1 MEKRSTRRLF
11 HILVSSALS
20 IIGIILFASFG
31 MTYADTMP
39 GDSHD
44 WEFSTF
50 GINTSLS
57 NSGYESDPDAGSV
70 RVFSKNSSGKMVP
83 WATDGMSFYYTSI
96 DPDREN
102 FILRAKAN
110 VNSWSYT
117 NGQEGFGLMAAD
129 RVGENGNSNPFW
141 NNSYMACLTKV
152 SYLWDG
158 TKVSNSGEE
167 IIMRLGVGA
176 QEKKGVTPDAI
187 REDYSLK
194 DMSLFSRNITP
205 LDLSCVPLGGGTY
218 NIVGNY
224 TNKQAPPGTVAEPET
239 TFDLCIEKNNTGYFV
254 SYTDQNGDS
263 IVKKYYDPDALRALD
278 PDHVYIGFFTSKTAD
293 ITFTDISFTTSDP
306 QTDPPAE
313 EQPVSLVDPLYQI
326 MSASTSNSSAY
337 KLVFLGNAD
346 GMLNITNN
354 GEDAY
359 TGPVTAGKR
368 TGIPISLTAGS
379 NHLEIVMTPDENY
392 RPSEHEMM
400 STYDP
405 AVLTHLVTY
414 DAYADDPIYVSPDG
428 TDTAQ
433 GTKDDPASIYSAV
446 SKAAPG
452 QSIYLMEGSYL
463 LNKSLVIPKGSDGTA
478 EAPVTLAAD
487 PGAVTRP
494 VLDFQK
500 KSPGVVLAA
509 DYWYLKGF
517 DVTRSKDLE
526 GGLRVCGNNNTL
538 ELVNAY
544 KNGDTGIWISTYSE
558 KYDSRE
564 DWPSNNYI
572 LNCTS
577 MMNADS
583 GYEDADGFAAKV
595 TCGQGNV
602 FDGCIACYNA
612 DDGFDLFAKANFGQI
627 GKVVIKNCVAYKN
640 GYILSDNGTQ
650 IIAGN
655 GNGFKLGGESFSGRH
670 TVINSIAFGNRT
682 MGINSN
688 TCPDV
693 SVKGCTLFNNEGKN
707 LNLYGGLSINTDF
720 SVDGVL
726 SYSNIGSVEDFIL
739 PKGTQNRAKY
749 TGNSNYYYK
758 GGKSV
763 NSNGLTADSTW
774 FVSTDMKK
782 AVNGGITRN
791 ADGSINM
798 NGFLELTA
806 KVPAGT
812 GARFGTAEPPADGK
826 PSEGKPSEV
835 KNGSIYEVSQGQVRV
850 ISVKDKTVAFI
861 KANKGKKKIAVP
873 KTVKINAESYTV
885 IEIGTEAFK
894 GSKAVTVTVSENIM
908 IIRSGAFKKSKVK
921 KLIIKSRKLTKKAVK
936 GSLKSSKVK
945 KLTINTGNK
954 KLRKKYLKKYKKIFT
969 SKNAGRKVKLGIR

>member
-39 GDSHD
+39 GDSHE

-50 GINTSLS
+50 GVNTSLS
-57 NSGYESDPDAGSV
+57 NSGYEIDPDAGSV
-70 RVFSKNSSGKMVP
+70 RVFSKDSSGKLVP
-83 WATDGMSFYYTSI
+83 WSTDGVSFYYTSI
-96 DPDREN
+96 DPDSEN

-110 VNSWSYT
+110 VNSWYYT

-141 NNSYMACLTKV
+141 NNSYMACITKV

-167 IIMRLGVGA
+167 IMMRLGVAA

-187 REDYSLK
+187 MEDYSLK
-194 DMSLFSRNITP
+194 DMSLFSRSITP

-368 TGIPISLTAGS
+368 TDIPISLTAGS

-452 QSIYLMEGSYL
+452 QTIYLRGGTYL
-463 LNKSLVIPKGSDGTA
+463 MNKSLVISRGLDGTA
-478 EAPVTLAAD
+478 KAPITLAAD
-487 PGAVTRP
+487 PGAAARP

-500 KSPGVVLAA
+500 KSAGLVLAA
-509 DYWYLKGF
+509 DYWHLKGF

-526 GGLRVCGNNNTL
+526 GGIRVCGSNNTL

-544 KNGDTGIWISTYSE
+544 KNGDTGIWICTYSE

-564 DWPSNNYI
+564 DWPANNFI

-583 GYEDADGFAAKV
+583 GHEDADGFAAKV
-595 TCGQGNV
+595 TCAEGNV

-612 DDGFDLFAKANFGQI
+612 DDGWDLFAKANFGQI
-627 GKVVIKNCVAYKN
+627 GKVVIRNCVAYKN
-640 GYILSDNGTQ
+640 GYILSDDGTE

-861 KANKGKKKIAVP
+861 KANKGKKKINVP

-885 IEIGTEAFK
+885 IEIGTKAFN

-908 IIRSGAFKKSKVK
+908 IIRPGAFKKSKVK

-969 SKNAGRKVKLGIR
+969 SKNAGRKVKLSI